1 MQCVVASGVRVS
13 ALLRPG
19 AKPKEINVMT
29 AKSTRRAVAGGYAI
43 VCGRLTGL
51 GAHHGQSAFNTTRYS
66 SKTDVYS
73 LVRQDA
79 KNKVHGQKY
88 FRHRRDFGFV
98 PHL

>member
-1 MQCVVASGVRVS
+1 
-13 ALLRPG
+13 
-19 AKPKEINVMT
+19 MT